1 VEAAEAR
8 TMQPLQHNHAHYYS
22 PQHQLRPYALQQEQQ
37 QGSSALADLPKPM
50 QLLALMLGVP
60 PSSISSAG
68 SSTAGRSATDTPADQ
83 PPATHASR
91 GSRDT
96 KQQADASLHLGGE
109 VQPDRIGQQQ
119 RQHRHQRDSFL
130 QHQQQQPS
138 LVSAAML
145 GHSAA
150 VAVQQ
155 LLAAP
160 PLMFLGA
167 CCHPS
172 GSLAAAAAADVDAC
186 PVAVASAGKA
196 ASSRRH

>member
-1 VEAAEAR
+1 
-8 TMQPLQHNHAHYYS
+8 
-22 PQHQLRPYALQQEQQ
+22 
-37 QGSSALADLPKPM
+37 
-50 QLLALMLGVP
+50 
-60 PSSISSAG
+60 
-68 SSTAGRSATDTPADQ
+68 
-83 PPATHASR
+83 
-91 GSRDT
+91 
-96 KQQADASLHLGGE
+96 

-119 RQHRHQRDSFL
+119 RQHRHQHDSFL
-130 QHQQQQPS
+130 QHQQHQQQLLAP
-138 LVSAAML
+138 AAML

-155 LLAAP
+155 LLAVP

-172 GSLAAAAAADVDAC
+172 GPASTAAGADVDGC